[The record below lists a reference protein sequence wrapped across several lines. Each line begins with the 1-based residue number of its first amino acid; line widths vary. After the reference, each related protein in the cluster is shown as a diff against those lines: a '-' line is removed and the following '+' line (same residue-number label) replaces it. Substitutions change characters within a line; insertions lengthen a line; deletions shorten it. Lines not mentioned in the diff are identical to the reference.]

1 MNVGGRDV
9 DAGQVELVDRLTR
22 ERRPVPVAGI
32 AERLQTELATFQSR
46 LFERAQE
53 FARQNTFELS
63 TLAEVVAHFR
73 ERAGFVWAPWCG
85 DAECE
90 ARINAEAGGVTIRTI
105 DPDEKPSGKCL
116 VCGKPA
122 KHRVSLA
129 KAY

>member
-1 MNVGGRDV
+1 M
-9 DAGQVELVDRLTR
+9 
-22 ERRPVPVAGI
+22 PVAGI
-32 AERLQTELATFQSR
+32 AERLRKELATFQSR

-53 FARQNTFELS
+53 FQRQNTFELS

-90 ARINAEAGGVTIRTI
+90 ARIRAEAGGVTIRTI
-105 DPDEKPSGKCL
+105 DPDEKPSGECL
-116 VCGKPA
+116 VCGKRA